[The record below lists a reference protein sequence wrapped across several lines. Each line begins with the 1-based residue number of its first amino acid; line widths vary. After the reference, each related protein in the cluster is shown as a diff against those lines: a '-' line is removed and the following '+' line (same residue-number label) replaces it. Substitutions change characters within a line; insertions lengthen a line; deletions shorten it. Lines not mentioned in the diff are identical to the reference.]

1 MTLQRVN
8 AQHVAKCSVSI
19 CKATSEQRDLFSICL
34 CVFSLILSL
43 QRLSVKHSGSIKFY
57 KKCVILALSL

>member
-19 CKATSEQRDLFSICL
+19 CICKATFEQRDLFSICL
-34 CVFSLILSL
+34 HVFYFN
-43 QRLSVKHSGSIKFY
+43 SVFAKGLVQSVVEVSSFTRNT
-57 KKCVILALSL
+57 